1 MRKAFFYGA
10 MLLIFGS
17 LFAEAKSKHER
28 PWVGTWS
35 CAPQKVETQNLP
47 PSPGLQGNL
56 LRQVV
61 RVTIGGDELSL
72 RFSNE
77 FGDSPLVFESV
88 HIALR
93 QSEGTIAPE
102 SNRAI
107 LFDGKPSVRIPVG
120 AFLYS
125 DPIQFSVQPLSN
137 LVITIKA
144 GEVPKDITGHP
155 GSRATSYLATG
166 DDSSATSLSNP
177 VTTDHWYLLD
187 GGEVRG
193 KYAEAAVVTLGDSIT
208 DGRGSL
214 TNGNTRWP
222 DYLARRLA
230 DEKKFENIAVL
241 NQGIGGNRIL
251 RDGLGPSGLS
261 RFDRD
266 VLGQAGVRWV
276 IVYEGVNDIGGT
288 RTETNTDQQNIVVDG
303 LIQAFQQFVTRA
315 HTHNVLAYCATITP
329 FGRSFYFTSSTEAS
343 RQAVNHWIR
352 TSGQCDAVLD
362 FDEAARNPVKTEE
375 LDAAFDSGDHLHLS
389 SNGYLKLAS
398 SIDLKLFSQQLK

>member
-1 MRKAFFYGA
+1 MADK
-10 MLLIFGS
+10 
-17 LFAEAKSKHER
+17 KK
-28 PWVGTWS
+28 
-35 CAPQKVETQNLP
+35 
-47 PSPGLQGNL
+47 
-56 LRQVV
+56 
-61 RVTIGGDELSL
+61 
-72 RFSNE
+72 
-77 FGDSPLVFESV
+77 
-88 HIALR
+88 
-93 QSEGTIAPE
+93 
-102 SNRAI
+102 
-107 LFDGKPSVRIPVG
+107 
-120 AFLYS
+120 
-125 DPIQFSVQPLSN
+125 
-137 LVITIKA
+137 
-144 GEVPKDITGHP
+144 
-155 GSRATSYLATG
+155 
-166 DDSSATSLSNP
+166 
-177 VTTDHWYLLD
+177 
-187 GGEVRG
+187 
-193 KYAEAAVVTLGDSIT
+193 LG
-208 DGRGSL
+208 
-214 TNGNTRWP
+214 
-222 DYLARRLA
+222 
-230 DEKKFENIAVL
+230 NIAVL

-266 VLGQAGVRWV
+266 VLGHPGVRWV